1 MKKQKQ
7 RYDACDA
14 NAAGDDDDDDGDDEE
29 DDDDGAGNC
38 DGALFNHP
46 SEWSCDLREVDL
58 AKLKCR
64 YA

>member
-29 DDDDGAGNC
+29 DDDDGAGDC
-38 DGALFNHP
+38 DAP
-46 SEWSCDLREVDL
+46 SEWSCDLREVDF